1 MATENHFRQK
11 SRLLRIMRLLRRF
24 RPDLPV
30 TYRRN
35 RVLLFPGGH
44 SFFRSLHKALRSAE
58 RFILAEYYLI
68 HADHTGA
75 AFAAELA
82 EAVRRGVQECA
93 SG

>member
-1 MATENHFRQK
+1 MARENHSRQK

-24 RPDLPV
+24 QPDQPV

-44 SFFRSLHKALRSAE
+44 SFFRSLHAALRSAE
-58 RFILAEYYLI
+58 HFILAEYYMIAPAPPLPPNWWK
-68 HADHTGA
+68 
-75 AFAAELA
+75 
-82 EAVRRGVQECA
+82 RSGVACL

>member
-35 RVLLFPGGH
+35 RVLLFSGGR
-44 SFFRSLHKALRSAE
+44 SFFRSLHTALRSAE
-58 RFILAEYYLI
+58 RFILAEYYMI
-68 HADHTGA
+68 
-75 AFAAELA
+75 
-82 EAVRRGVQECA
+82 
-93 SG
+93 